1 VKILLIGIAAKGS
14 ARGANRPVDGC
25 SARTVA
31 KRRRPLTVRS
41 TESVSLLLRCTRK
54 LPAWARFIFN
64 RQVEY
69 RSALLS
75 SPIDGLCPFTDPAF
89 SDHLIHVRPLLSC
102 FRTLRYPILIS
113 YYELFDDNT
122 HFVICQYEIFIFF
135 TKLRIAYRQ
144 AKCYTISERQVLIM
158 GYGQNLKNI
167 LDEKGMTVKELAK
180 KVGIAPTTLYSII
193 QRDTAVRFD
202 TALKISHILNIP
214 INSICKDNPYEP
226 GETLPIL
233 PSDNEKLMINLQKK
247 AYFSDRTLK
256 LVEIFDYT
264 ELPHIDQLIA
274 DFFVLNDTARSDL
287 FEYIKIMK
295 NNHTDPKRKKIL
307 NKL

>member
-1 VKILLIGIAAKGS
+1 
-14 ARGANRPVDGC
+14 
-25 SARTVA
+25 
-31 KRRRPLTVRS
+31 
-41 TESVSLLLRCTRK
+41 
-54 LPAWARFIFN
+54 
-64 RQVEY
+64 
-69 RSALLS
+69 
-75 SPIDGLCPFTDPAF
+75 
-89 SDHLIHVRPLLSC
+89 
-102 FRTLRYPILIS
+102 
-113 YYELFDDNT
+113 
-122 HFVICQYEIFIFF
+122 
-135 TKLRIAYRQ
+135 
-144 AKCYTISERQVLIM
+144 M

-226 GETLPIL
+226 GETLPML

-264 ELPHIDQLIA
+264 ELPHIDLLLLSPFHFGRRRAIVGGTYSA
-274 DFFVLNDTARSDL
+274 IHFVLYHRGFPPTTIYFL
-287 FEYIKIMK
+287 
-295 NNHTDPKRKKIL
+295 
-307 NKL
+307 